1 MEENLSTSID
11 LDRLDMAPPYAP
23 LAMPRQILER
33 DRREGV
39 LGALLRLLTARNA

>member
-1 MEENLSTSID
+1 MDQNLNTLND
-11 LDRLDMAPPYAP
+11 LDDVDTSPPYAP

-39 LGALLRLLTARNA
+39 IGALLRLLTARNA